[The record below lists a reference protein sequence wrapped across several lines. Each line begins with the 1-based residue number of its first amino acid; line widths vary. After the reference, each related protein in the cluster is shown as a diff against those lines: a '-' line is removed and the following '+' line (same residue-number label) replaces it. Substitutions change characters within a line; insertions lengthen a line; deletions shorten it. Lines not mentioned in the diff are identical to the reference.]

1 METVFDIET
10 DGLLDV
16 LTKIHVMSW
25 SNDMGEVKH
34 THDYDEMRYVLLNS
48 ETLVGHNI
56 IRFDI
61 PAVEKLLGIKVKARL
76 IDTLALSWYINHG
89 RMKHGLEGYGEEYGV
104 PKPVIK
110 DWNTL
115 TPQEYAH
122 RCDEDVKIN
131 NRLWRDLDL
140 KLNKLYRDAPED
152 KNRLIDY
159 LSFKLDCAREQE
171 ELQWKLDVP
180 KAQAAYDEISRLKEE
195 KVEQLADAMPK
206 RVLTKTVKQ
215 PKRDRY
221 KKDGNLS
228 SDWENWFGLCKQY
241 RQPDTTLDFVV
252 EKGRERGNPNSND
265 QVKDWLYSLG
275 WKPVTYKFTRNKV
288 TGNEKRIEQ
297 VRKGSELC
305 QSVRDLSSV
314 DAAVDLLDG
323 LTVLTHRAGI
333 LKGFLEGHT
342 DGYLQAGVAG
352 LTNTF
357 RFKHFKPLVNLPSV
371 DKPYGD
377 VIRGCLI
384 APEGYML
391 CGADMTSL
399 EDTTKRHYMKPLD
412 PDYVNEMS
420 REGFDPHLDLAK
432 YYYESVLVSTI
443 EEEERKLKGILT
455 AGKKSPSLVNILASL
470 RASLKSYNDGEVDLK
485 KLRKS
490 YKVVNYS
497 ATYGV
502 GAAKLARETGMSER
516 DAKSLLKAFWSRNW
530 AIEKVA
536 SAAKTREVLEG
547 MWLKN
552 PVSGFWHSLRSEKDR
567 FSTLNQSTGVFCF
580 DTWVALCREN
590 GIKCVGQFHD
600 EVIALVKKGDE
611 GNVESIMHDAAIKL
625 NQKVKLNVPL
635 GTDVQFGN
643 TYADIH

>member
-1 METVFDIET
+1 MTTVFDIET
-10 DGLLDV
+10 DGLLNEM
-16 LTKIHVMSW
+16 TKIHVLSY
-25 SNDMGEVKH
+25 SDDGRTTHH
-34 THDYDEMRYVLLNS
+34 THDYDEMR
-48 ETLVGHNI
+48 EFFATRKTIAGHNI
-56 IRFDI
+56 IRFDA
-61 PAVEKLLGIKVKARL
+61 PAVEKILGVKIEARM

-89 RMKHGLEGYGEEYGV
+89 RIKHGLEGYGEEYGV

-122 RCDEDVKIN
+122 RCDEDVRIN
-131 NRLWRDLDL
+131 VRLLRDLDL
-140 KLNKLYRDAPED
+140 KMNKLYKDTPED

-195 KVEQLADAMPK
+195 KVEQLAEAMPK
-206 RVLTKTVKQ
+206 RILERMATR
-215 PKRDRY
+215 PKVMH
-221 KKDGNLS
+221 KKDGELS
-228 SDWENWFGLCKQY
+228 SHGEKWVALCKEYKQSV
-241 RQPDTTLDFVV
+241 TTIGFKVKTG
-252 EKGRERGNPNSND
+252 EERGNPNSND
-265 QVKDWLYSLG
+265 QVKDWLRSLG
-275 WKPVTYKFTRNKV
+275 WEPRTYKFVRDKSNGDTRQ
-288 TGNEKRIEQ
+288 IEQ
-297 VRKGSELC
+297 VRKGSDLC
-305 QSVRDLSSV
+305 SSVSKLSSV
-314 DAAVDLLDG
+314 DPAVDLLDG

-333 LKGFLEGHT
+333 LKSFLEGHT

-384 APEGYML
+384 APEGYVL

-412 PDYVNEMS
+412 PMYVREMN
-420 REGFDPHLDLAK
+420 REGFDPHLDLALHAGLIRQ
-432 YYYESVLVSTI
+432 SDIDMHNSG
-443 EEEERKLKGILT
+443 ER
-455 AGKKSPSLVNILASL
+455 
-470 RASLKSYNDGEVDLK
+470 SLKE
-485 KLRKS
+485 LRKN

-497 ATYGV
+497 ATYGI
-502 GAAKLARETGMSER
+502 GAAALARGTGMTKKASQT
-516 DAKSLLKAFWSRNW
+516 LLDAFWSRNW

-536 SAAKTREVLEG
+536 SGAKTKEVLEG

-552 PVSGFWHSLRSEKDR
+552 PVSGFWHSLRSDKDR

-580 DTWVALCREN
+580 DTWVELCREN

-611 GNVESIMHDAAIKL
+611 GTVEKVMHEAAIKL

>member
-1 METVFDIET
+1 MTTVFDIET
-10 DGLLDV
+10 DGLLDE

-61 PAVEKLLGIKVKARL
+61 PAIEKVLGIEVKARL
-76 IDTLALSWYINHG
+76 IDTLALSWYLNHD
-89 RMKHGLEGYGEEYGV
+89 RMKHGLEGYGEDYGV

-131 NRLWRDLDL
+131 NRLWRDLSM
-140 KLNKLYRDAPED
+140 KLDKLYKDAEED
-152 KNRLIDY
+152 KDRLIDY
-159 LSFKLDCAREQE
+159 LTFKLDCAKEQE
-171 ELQWKLDVP
+171 TLRWKLDVG
-180 KAQAAYDEISRLKEE
+180 KAQAAYDKIMALKEE

-206 RVLTKTVKQ
+206 RILTRIATR
-215 PKRDRY
+215 PKRDKY

-228 SDWENWFGLCKQY
+228 SDWEKWIDLCLQY
-241 RQPDTTLDFVV
+241 RQPETTIKFVV
-252 EKGRERGNPNSND
+252 KTGEERGNPNSND
-265 QVKDWLYSLG
+265 QVKDWLNSLG
-275 WKPVTYKFTRNKV
+275 WNPRTYKFTRNKV
-288 TGNEKRIEQ
+288 TGDEKQIAQ
-297 VRKGSELC
+297 VRNNGELC
-305 QSVRDLSSV
+305 SSV
-314 DAAVDLLDG
+314 KELAEVDPAVDLLDG

-333 LKGFLEGHT
+333 LKSFLECHK
-342 DGYLQAGVAG
+342 DGWLEASVAG

-357 RFKHFKPLVNLPSV
+357 RFKHYRPLVNLPGI

-377 VIRGCLI
+377 VIRGCLTC
-384 APEGYML
+384 PDGYVL
-391 CGADMTSL
+391 AGADMTSL

-412 PDYVNEMS
+412 PDYVEAMS
-420 REGFDPHLDLAK
+420 REGFDPHLDLALHAGVITQDDIDK
-432 YYYESVLVSTI
+432 HNSG
-443 EEEERKLKGILT
+443 ER
-455 AGKKSPSLVNILASL
+455 
-470 RASLKSYNDGEVDLK
+470 SLKA
-485 KLRKS
+485 LRKN

-502 GAAKLARETGMSER
+502 GAPKLARETGMTKGE
-516 DAKSLLKAFWSRNW
+516 AKTLLEAFWSRNW
-530 AIEKVA
+530 AIERVA
-536 SAAKTREVLEG
+536 KNLRVRELFGG

-552 PVSGFWHSLRSEKDR
+552 PVSGFWYSLRSDKDR

-580 DTWVALCREN
+580 DTWVSLCRAE
-590 GIKCVGQFHD
+590 GIKSIGQFHD
-600 EVIALVKKGDE
+600 EIIALIKE
-611 GNVESIMHDAAIKL
+611 GEEGEVEKIMHSAALKL
-625 NQKVKLNVPL
+625 NDKVKLNVPL
-635 GTDVQFGN
+635 GTDVQFGK